1 MNQYCIIYEIR
12 AQTWYAYVPDL
23 PGCAAEGKTYSDIKL
38 QIREAINNYL
48 GG

>member
-12 AQTWYAYVPDL
+12 AKNWYAYVPAL
-23 PGCAAEGKTYSDIKL
+23 PGCSAEGKTFREIKQ

-48 GG
+48 G